1 MLDSKLMSEICG
13 VKTVFWAGVYPPA
26 NNFVSSPRIF
36 DPSSDFREL
45 PSLHGNFSAVYL
57 TENDLGKFKQWPLI
71 IDEALRLLQ
80 HNAKC
85 LLFVRF
91 SQSNLLTLFSFGA
104 FLRRHKECTFE
115 LLNQDTDEDGTIV
128 YSMYCTR
135 NSVPPTLSTFEF
147 ALITDGRRPEK
158 VIRFIDSVQQVRG
171 IDNIAWSVAIC
182 GPASLRESLEQYNEK
197 VRYIDAPDDHSAKG
211 WITKKKNIIVETSN
225 AENLLIA
232 HDRYEI
238 PRGFLDQM
246 FEFGADF
253 SVIVPAQIDLEGN
266 RFPDWVTLGSTW
278 SWSPSSMLQ
287 YGDYNPNVYVNGGVI
302 ISKRATLLETP
313 WNELLFWN
321 QGEDVELS
329 RCMSEKGITPRL
341 ARTVELIV
349 TDSRP
354 GYIYEFARLPDLNYN
369 YSLPYGCTDPSYASA
384 STIKLDNKV
393 SLFGKSSQQL
403 SADGIILD
411 QSVWTIT
418 NEGLVS
424 LQRNKNLS
432 VCLEPNSKDLSLEIF
447 FHSNTNKSDIEIKT
461 NGINQVLNWDTNE
474 EETSCT
480 ILIDTTILAPNSSQV
495 VIDIRS
501 DTSLVLTAILVKKQP
516 ITTQYPILFE
526 KNANIS
532 NSILGS
538 GWAAREAWGVWSL
551 GDQSILNLP
560 VPEVDVN
567 HDLNLEV
574 TARGFAPA
582 NTKNQLVWVTCN
594 GTPITLLTLSKKK
607 SAKKYSFRLPR
618 TIFKGARTLQF
629 AFTPLSPSSPSD
641 DGKSK
646 DVRKLAVA
654 LIKID
659 AKPVKAD

>member
-13 VKTVFWAGVYPPA
+13 VETVFWAGLYPPA

-45 PSLHGNFSAVYL
+45 PSLHGTFSAVYL

-71 IDEALRLLQ
+71 IDEALRLLRY
-80 HNAKC
+80 NTKS

-104 FLRRHKECTFE
+104 FLRRHKEYTFD
-115 LLNQDTDEDGTIV
+115 LIHQDTDEDGTIV

-158 VIRFIDSVQQVRG
+158 VIRFIDSVQLVRG
-171 IDNIAWSVAIC
+171 IDNIAWSIAIC
-182 GPASLRESLEQYNEK
+182 GPASLRESLEQYNKK
-197 VRYIDAPDDHSAKG
+197 VRYIVAPDDHAAKG

-225 AENLLIA
+225 SENLLIA

-266 RFPDWVTLGSTW
+266 RFPDWVTLGSAW

-329 RCMSEKGITPRL
+329 RCMSEKGVTPRL
-341 ARTVELIV
+341 ARTVELMV

-354 GYIYEFARLPDLNYN
+354 GYIYEFARLPDLQYN
-369 YSLPYGCTDPSYASA
+369 YSLPYGCTDPSFALASA
-384 STIKLDNKV
+384 IKLDNKI
-393 SLFGKSSQQL
+393 SLYGKSSQQL
-403 SADGIILD
+403 AADGIVLD
-411 QSVWTIT
+411 QSAWTMT
-418 NEGLVS
+418 DEGLAS
-424 LQRNKNLS
+424 LQRNKNFS
-432 VCLEPNSKDLSLEIF
+432 ICLEPNSKDLRLRIF
-447 FHSNTNKSDIEIKT
+447 FHKNTKKSDIEIAT
-461 NGINQVLNWDTNE
+461 NGVNQILNWDVNE
-474 EETSCT
+474 EQVSCT
-480 ILIDTTILAPNSSQV
+480 TLINTTVLAPNATQI
-495 VIDIRS
+495 VIGINS
-501 DTSLVLTAILVKKQP
+501 KISLVLTAILVEKQP
-516 ITTQYPILFE
+516 IVAEYPIIFE
-526 KNANIS
+526 NNKHLS
-532 NSILGS
+532 SSILGI
-538 GWAAREAWGVWSL
+538 GWATREAWGVWSL
-551 GDQSILNLP
+551 GHHSILNLP
-560 VPEVDVN
+560 VPEVASND
-567 HDLNLEV
+567 DLTIEL
-574 TARGFAPA
+574 TAKGFVPK

-594 GTPITLLTLSKKK
+594 GTPITLLTLTKRK

-618 TIFKGARTLQF
+618 TIFQGAKTLQLAF
-629 AFTPLSPSSPSD
+629 APLSPSSPCD

-646 DVRKLAVA
+646 DVRKLAIA

-659 AKPVKAD
+659 ARAVKAF